1 DTATQGGPTAI
12 PLQIE
17 AVDSSSFAD
26 VAAWGSQDASQPLA
40 VLLAQIARAPTT
52 RGVPAIVDAVAW
64 NALQLAPGARFY
76 VSMQGVS
83 QGVPIVA
90 VAEVQHIP
98 TVNDSLQTGGTNTYA
113 TPGGIIVDYTR
124 FASLS
129 RQLIGD
135 PRAIAANYLWLRT
148 SDDPAALQQVRQ
160 TLAAS
165 GPLQL
170 SPLHDRR
177 ALLDQ
182 MQRDPY
188 SVAING
194 ILLLGVGVTLLLAL
208 VGALVASWLNARSR
222 LTNFAV
228 LRALGGAPRQIASV
242 FAWEQG
248 IIYAAAGGLGL
259 LFGALL
265 ALTGVPGLVFTN
277 PIAPGDTIS
286 DAEFYVIQRVLSP
299 QVVWPGTLLVAAAA
313 FLAICALAL
322 ALMTRIVAR
331 PSIGQTLRLN
341 ED

>member
-1 DTATQGGPTAI
+1 
-12 PLQIE
+12 
-17 AVDSSSFAD
+17 
-26 VAAWGSQDASQPLA
+26 
-40 VLLAQIARAPTT
+40 
-52 RGVPAIVDAVAW
+52 
-64 NALQLAPGARFY
+64 
-76 VSMQGVS
+76 
-83 QGVPIVA
+83 
-90 VAEVQHIP
+90 
-98 TVNDSLQTGGTNTYA
+98 
-113 TPGGIIVDYTR
+113 R

-129 RQLIGD
+129 RQLLSD
-135 PRAIAANYLWLRT
+135 PRAVAANYVWLRT
-148 SDDPAALQQVRQ
+148 RDDPAALQQIRQ

-222 LTNFAV
+222 LTNFAL

-248 IIYAAAGGLGL
+248 IIYATAGGLGL

-286 DAEFYVIQRVLSP
+286 DAEFYVMQRVLPP
-299 QVVWPGTLLVAAAA
+299 QVVWPGTLIAAAAA
-313 FLAICALAL
+313 FLVICALAL
-322 ALMTRIVAR
+322 ALMTRVVAR